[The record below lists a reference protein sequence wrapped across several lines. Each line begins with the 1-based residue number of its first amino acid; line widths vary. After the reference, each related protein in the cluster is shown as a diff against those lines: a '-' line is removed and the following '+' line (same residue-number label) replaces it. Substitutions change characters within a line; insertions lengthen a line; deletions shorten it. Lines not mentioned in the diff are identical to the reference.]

1 MQSIVVV
8 VVWLGT
14 NNVVVVVGCCCCSH
28 LGRQRRNPT
37 ARSLSRTRRTTTTP
51 RCAWAADVIL
61 VVSEMPRAAEKAF
74 VGVGADFRRTPTGEH
89 WVDDSTRTSCIACSK
104 TFTLLR
110 RRHHCRQCGEVFC
123 GSCAPERQPA
133 GLDTPM
139 RLCKAC
145 ARLPR
150 SAPPAFAG
158 LFRQISSVFC
168 CAE

>member
-1 MQSIVVV
+1 MALLNHSRSSRERGEGRHGPFWLAKLMLFCFVLVRHRSSRGGDLHTV
-8 VVWLGT
+8 AVW
-14 NNVVVVVGCCCCSH
+14 
-28 LGRQRRNPT
+28 PP
-37 ARSLSRTRRTTTTP
+37 TRR
-51 RCAWAADVIL
+51 L
-61 VVSEMPRAAEKAF
+61 VGMPRAAEKAL

-158 LFRQISSVFC
+158 FFRQISSVFC